1 MSTSV
6 SQLSVALPWF
16 AKVAEPLASRVNVMS
31 PTVSTGATVSVTS
44 TYIEA

>member
-16 AKVAEPLASRVNVMS
+16 ANVAEPFASRVNVIS
-31 PTVSTGATVSVTS
+31 PTVRTGATVSVTS